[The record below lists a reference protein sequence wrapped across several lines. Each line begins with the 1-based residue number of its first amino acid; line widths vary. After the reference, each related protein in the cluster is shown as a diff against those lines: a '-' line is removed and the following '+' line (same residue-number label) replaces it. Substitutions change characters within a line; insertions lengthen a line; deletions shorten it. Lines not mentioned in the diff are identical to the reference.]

1 MKTLLLLAGML
12 GSIAANAG
20 DIETAYA
27 RFDDLRSSNAPAAEK
42 AYGAVEY
49 FSILSRVEAQPAS
62 FGGCLQTLRI
72 GSGGSDPCMP
82 ISARIIEGGG
92 STGGV
97 D

>member
-1 MKTLLLLAGML
+1 MKALILLAGIL
-12 GSIAANAG
+12 GPMAANAG

-42 AYGAVEY
+42 AYGVVEY
-49 FSILSRVEAQPAS
+49 FSILFRIEAQPAS
-62 FGGCLQTLRI
+62 FGGCLQTLQI
-72 GSGGSDPCMP
+72 GLGSSDPCMP
-82 ISARIIEGGG
+82 VSARVIEGGG